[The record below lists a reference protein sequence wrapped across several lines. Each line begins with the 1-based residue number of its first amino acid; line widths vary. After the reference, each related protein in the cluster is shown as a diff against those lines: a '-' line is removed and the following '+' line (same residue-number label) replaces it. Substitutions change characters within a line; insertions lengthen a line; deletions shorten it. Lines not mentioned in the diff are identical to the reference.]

1 MNYKYKYKKYKNK
14 YEEIKQLLFEKM
26 KTDKQFLIKNGL
38 YGLTIGGIGL
48 GTGKLAMH
56 AYSKK
61 KEENTKFFTPI
72 FSFMTI
78 IFGFSSHFIGNNWM
92 FNKNKISM
100 SFDITYYTNLLT
112 LLENSIKSSIN
123 ELEHSLVVF
132 VTEKNIKYDVNDIV
146 VNLSKNKYYKTL
158 FDNDN
163 NKDKDTHIYNEF
175 IIYKIIA
182 QIQIISEGTFLYI
195 NNLNKINEFVEK
207 NCNINNLIV
216 IVQNFA
222 YLYMLQ
228 TKYIR
233 YTTGQGIGRGD
244 NYISNRESLL
254 HEEKDLTL
262 NWNTEDSIAI
272 IRDLEL
278 LPPNTITQWKPQIY
292 ASDLDIEK
300 PELLPTRDGVIIYF
314 KNINSNHIT
323 TRIPYES
330 LKF

>member
-1 MNYKYKYKKYKNK
+1 
-14 YEEIKQLLFEKM
+14 
-26 KTDKQFLIKNGL
+26 
-38 YGLTIGGIGL
+38 
-48 GTGKLAMH
+48 
-56 AYSKK
+56 
-61 KEENTKFFTPI
+61 
-72 FSFMTI
+72 MTI